1 MKKKVIFMILVIFQ
15 LIAISGCLEREN
27 DNIEDIN
34 SDDNSNQNYQEMI
47 LGTWNKIETVENIT
61 YKTVYKFFSNYSFF
75 SGIIYEN
82 METYNVSI
90 WGTYNIDNESIYF
103 TINEEPSSEVAN
115 KYFIYEDEHIML
127 LYYEDEINFDIL
139 YKEI

>member
-1 MKKKVIFMILVIFQ
+1 MKNKVIIIFLVIFQ
-15 LIAISGCLEREN
+15 SIAISGCLEEKK
-27 DNIEDIN
+27 DNIEDITN
-34 SDDNSNQNYQEMI
+34 EDNSNQNYQEMI

-90 WGTYNIDNESIYF
+90 WGTYNIDNESLYF
-103 TINEEPSSEVAN
+103 SVNEDTSSEVAN
-115 KYFIYEDEHIML
+115 KYFIYEDGNIML
-127 LYYEDEINFDIL
+127 LYYEDEINFDVL